1 MSRLRSSRGSKR
13 PRPRP
18 PARPRQPARRPGVL
32 VQAPK
37 SDIFV
42 AMLGVALGAILL
54 ACLLML
60 LILWRYDFK
69 VNAKLAA
76 RDGQA
81 QAAQR
86 GRRGHSDTRCLGL
99 SGS

>member
-1 MSRLRSSRGSKR
+1 MSRLRSSRGSSASTSAVR
-13 PRPRP
+13 PSAPV
-18 PARPRQPARRPGVL
+18 RRPGVL

-42 AMLGVALGAILL
+42 AMLGLALGAILL

-69 VNAKLAA
+69 VNAKFSA
-76 RDGQA
+76 RDSTVPSPMI
-81 QAAQR
+81 AAQPKA
-86 GRRGHSDTRCLGL
+86 CLPSPL
-99 SGS
+99 PA